1 MKQKLRTRPRSRTP
15 KPHYRV
21 TNWPDYNRALVE
33 RGSVTLWIG
42 DDVIRGWRARGGKG
56 CIYSDLAIRC
66 GLSLRAVFNLALRQ
80 TQGLLASLAKRFLR
94 GLPVPHYSTLCRRA
108 AVLDV
113 PACARRPGPV
123 HLVID
128 STGLKV
134 FGEGEW
140 KVRQHGY
147 SKRRLWRKLHLGVD
161 EATGEVLAHEL
172 TASNVHDGPVLPKLL
187 EELEAPLSQVS
198 ADKAYDSF
206 ACHKAILAKDARP
219 VIPPRKGAA
228 ITPPPGAKDPPPT
241 RGAIVKRIAEIGL
254 KAWKVE
260 AGYHRRSLSETAMY
274 RYKSLI
280 SPNLKSRSL
289 PNQKTEAAIGV
300 NCLNRFTALGMP
312 VSVKIN

>member
-1 MKQKLRTRPRSRTP
+1 M
-15 KPHYRV
+15 
-21 TNWPDYNRALVE
+21 
-33 RGSVTLWIG
+33 
-42 DDVIRGWRARGGKG
+42 IRGWRARGGKG
-56 CIYSDLAIRC
+56 CVYSDLAIRC

-80 TQGLLASLAKRFLR
+80 TQGLLASLAKSFLP
-94 GLPVPHYSTLCRRA
+94 GLPVPHYSTLSRRA

-161 EATGEVLAHEL
+161 EATGESLPRTRSGVLVHEL
-172 TASNVHDGPVLPKLL
+172 TASNVHDGPILPKLL
-187 EELEAPLSQVS
+187 EGLEAPLSQVS

-206 ACHKAILAKDARP
+206 ACHKAILARDARP

-280 SPNLKSRSL
+280 SPTLKSRNL
-289 PNQKTEAAIGV
+289 RNQKTEAAIGV